1 MSSLVRRADNY
12 DNWCKS
18 PLPTKRP
25 RVSRL
30 LLCFQ
35 DFYWYKCLS
44 QENFSLLLVTFLFTM
59 MLQIAEDSEQTSTK
73 TRQRR
78 ALLGLLTRPLK
89 HTTVR
94 ILRNDNCRR
103 IDITIRIKCVRAVW
117 NRPSEEQATKL
128 CELVKASIKKHW
140 EVAIL
145 DNAGKS
151 LNSLQKKIVFLT
163 FENCN
168 PFW

>member
-1 MSSLVRRADNY
+1 MI
-12 DNWCKS
+12 
-18 PLPTKRP
+18 
-25 RVSRL
+25 
-30 LLCFQ
+30 F
-35 DFYWYKCLS
+35 
-44 QENFSLLLVTFLFTM
+44 
-59 MLQIAEDSEQTSTK
+59 QIAEDSEQTSTK
-73 TRQRR
+73 SRQRR

-128 CELVKASIKKHW
+128 CELVKAGIKKHW

-151 LNSLQKKIVFLT
+151 LNYSLCSCFLVILSS
-163 FENCN
+163 EKNCVSD
-168 PFW
+168 F